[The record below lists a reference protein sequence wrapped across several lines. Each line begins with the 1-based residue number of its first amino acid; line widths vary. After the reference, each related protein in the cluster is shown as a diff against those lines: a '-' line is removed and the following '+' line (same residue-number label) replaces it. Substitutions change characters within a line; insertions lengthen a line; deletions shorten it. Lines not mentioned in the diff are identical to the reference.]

1 MSFTLPRFY
10 AILDPSLRSDV
21 PLAELARLLG
31 GAGVRLVQLRAK
43 AASSGALLDAARE
56 LVSALPPSC
65 RLIVNDRAD
74 VVLLAGA
81 AGVHV
86 GQADLPPAAARQL
99 LGPDRIVGLST
110 HTVEQVDAA
119 NLAPVDYVAFGP
131 VFATMTKADHEAAV
145 GYEGLREARR
155 RTTRPLVAIGGI
167 TPENAAQV
175 IEAGADSIAVIGGW
189 LSADD
194 IPQRLEEFRRALGR
208 LD

>member
-1 MSFTLPRFY
+1 VSFTLPRFY

-31 GAGVRLVQLRAK
+31 EAGVRLVQLRAK

-74 VVLLAGA
+74 VALLAGA

-86 GQADLPPAAARQL
+86 GQDDLSPAAARQVV
-99 LGPDRIVGLST
+99 GPDRIVGLST

-119 NLAPVDYVAFGP
+119 NLAPVDYLAFGP
-131 VFATMTKADHEAAV
+131 VFATMTKADREAVV

-155 RTTRPLVAIGGI
+155 RTARPLVAIGGI

-189 LSADD
+189 LGADD
-194 IPQRLEEFRRALGR
+194 IAPRLEEFRRALGR